1 MSFCFSNLHQICRI
15 ATKLIKSVLFC
26 SLKWKYFQRTTK
38 NIFFSIY
45 VRAYIGYFL
54 QLYIPFESGLDLT
67 YLFLNFCNWYRK
79 YKNSLKGWLFK
90 IYRTTQH
97 ILVDSIDKYSFWIF
111 TQQEQSNRTEP
122 DFFIEISAKV
132 FVKSTT
138 CQ

>member
-1 MSFCFSNLHQICRI
+1 MSFCSTNLYQTCRI
-15 ATKLIKSVLFC
+15 ATKLIKSVLFF

-45 VRAYIGYFL
+45 VRVYTGYFIVI
-54 QLYIPFESGLDLT
+54 YPFESGLNLT

-122 DFFIEISAKV
+122 DFFIEISAWV
-132 FVKSTT
+132 FVESTT
-138 CQ
+138 C

>member
-1 MSFCFSNLHQICRI
+1 MSFCFSNLHQTCRI
-15 ATKLIKSVLFC
+15 ATKLIKSVLFF

-45 VRAYIGYFL
+45 VRAYTGYFL
-54 QLYIPFESGLDLT
+54 QLYIPFESGLNLT

-111 TQQEQSNRTEP
+111 TQQKQSNRTEP
-122 DFFIEISAKV
+122 DFFIEISAWV
-132 FVKSTT
+132 FVESTT
-138 CQ
+138 C